1 MPFKTTKIWI
11 RAARLRTLPLSI
23 SGVIVGNALCVQQAN
38 FSWLLFVLM
47 LLTAVTFQIVSNLA
61 NDYGDG
67 VKGTDNAGRIG
78 PERVL
83 QSGLLSRQAL
93 KKGIVGVA
101 LVSFLLA
108 LILITAAFGS
118 NSWMYFLIFLG
129 LAIFSIWAA
138 ISYTVGDKAY
148 GYRGL
153 GDVFV
158 FVFFG
163 LVSVMGAYFLQ
174 LKEFSLAA
182 VAMAVV
188 VGLLSV
194 AVLNL
199 NNMRDRESDAAVGK
213 RTLAVLLG
221 ALGAKYYHYFLI
233 GGAVVIL
240 IVFSVQQTVSF
251 SWLVGLGVFPLLF
264 HLLSVIK
271 NNDPKTLDP
280 ELKKVA
286 LATFALSLLI
296 FISFSLG

>member
-101 LVSFLLA
+101 LVSLLLA

-271 NNDPKTLDP
+271 NKDAKTLDP

-296 FISFSLG
+296 FISYSLG

>member
-67 VKGTDNAGRIG
+67 VKGTDNADRRG

-101 LVSFLLA
+101 LVSLLLA

-271 NNDPKTLDP
+271 NKDPKTLDP

-296 FISFSLG
+296 FISYSLG

>member
-101 LVSFLLA
+101 LVSLLLA

-296 FISFSLG
+296 FISYSLG

>member
-67 VKGTDNAGRIG
+67 VKGTDNANRIG

-101 LVSFLLA
+101 LVSLLLA

-271 NNDPKTLDP
+271 NKDPKTLDP

-296 FISFSLG
+296 FISYSLG

>member
-101 LVSFLLA
+101 LVSLLLA

-148 GYRGL
+148 GSRGL

-296 FISFSLG
+296 FISYSLG

>member
-67 VKGTDNAGRIG
+67 VKGTDNADRRG
-78 PERVL
+78 PERVF

-101 LVSFLLA
+101 LVSLLLA

-271 NNDPKTLDP
+271 NKDPKTLDP

-296 FISFSLG
+296 FISYSLG

>member
-67 VKGTDNAGRIG
+67 VKGTDNADRIG

-101 LVSFLLA
+101 LVSLLLA

-163 LVSVMGAYFLQ
+163 LVSVLGAYFLQ

-271 NNDPKTLDP
+271 NKDPKTLDP

>member
-67 VKGTDNAGRIG
+67 VKGTDNADRRG
-78 PERVL
+78 PERVF

-101 LVSFLLA
+101 LVSLMLA

-296 FISFSLG
+296 FISYSLG

>member
-1 MPFKTTKIWI
+1 MPFKTSKIWI

-101 LVSFLLA
+101 LVSLLLA

>member
-23 SGVIVGNALCVQQAN
+23 SGVIVGNALCVQQAD

-47 LLTAVTFQIVSNLA
+47 LLTAVAFQIVSNLA

-67 VKGTDNAGRIG
+67 VKRTDNADRIG

-101 LVSFLLA
+101 LVSLMLA

-163 LVSVMGAYFLQ
+163 LVSVLGAYFLQ

-213 RTLAVLLG
+213 RTLAVFLG

-233 GGAVVIL
+233 VGAVVIL

-271 NNDPKTLDP
+271 NKDPKTLDP

-296 FISFSLG
+296 FISFSVG

>member
-101 LVSFLLA
+101 LVSLLLA

-271 NNDPKTLDP
+271 NKDPKTLDP

>member
-67 VKGTDNAGRIG
+67 VKGTDNADRIG

-83 QSGLLSRQAL
+83 QLGLLSRQAL
-93 KKGIVGVA
+93 KKGIIGVA
-101 LVSFLLA
+101 LVSLLLA

-118 NSWMYFLIFLG
+118 NSWMYFLVFLG

-163 LVSVMGAYFLQ
+163 LVSVLGAYFLQ

-213 RTLAVLLG
+213 RTLAVFLG

-233 GGAVVIL
+233 VVAMVIL

-271 NNDPKTLDP
+271 NKDPKTLDP

-296 FISFSLG
+296 FISYSLG

>member
-67 VKGTDNAGRIG
+67 VKGTDNANRIG

-101 LVSFLLA
+101 LVSLLLA

-163 LVSVMGAYFLQ
+163 LVSVLGAYFLQ

-233 GGAVVIL
+233 VGAVVIL
-240 IVFSVQQTVSF
+240 IAFSVQQTVSF

-271 NNDPKTLDP
+271 NKDPKTLDP

>member
-101 LVSFLLA
+101 LVSLLLA